1 VFQSYALFPHMTV
14 QGNVAFPLRMANTP
28 AAEAARKIEEALADV
43 RLAGFNKRFPH
54 ELSGGQRQRVAIAR
68 ALVTHPQ
75 VLLLDEPLAAL
86 DAKLREEMQ
95 LELINMQKEAGI
107 TFVYVT
113 HDQTEALALSHRI
126 AVMNRGRVEQ
136 VDAPDKL
143 YSLPRTRF
151 VADFIGTCNL
161 LTGPVVRASGSSVA
175 IEVADLGTDHVASGV
190 KPAAQSEGAV
200 ALRPEKVRI
209 AAPGAA
215 PVGENSFG
223 GTVTGLLYH
232 GDVTVYRVKTSR
244 GHEMEALLANSASG
258 LARFFEVGDAVELAW
273 PADAGHFLPA

>member
-1 VFQSYALFPHMTV
+1 
-14 QGNVAFPLRMANTP
+14 
-28 AAEAARKIEEALADV
+28 
-43 RLAGFNKRFPH
+43 
-54 ELSGGQRQRVAIAR
+54 
-68 ALVTHPQ
+68 
-75 VLLLDEPLAAL
+75 
-86 DAKLREEMQ
+86 MQ

-161 LTGPVVRASGSSVA
+161 LTGPVAGADGTA
-175 IEVADLGTDHVASGV
+175 IAIDVADLGTVRVASHDR
-190 KPAAQSEGAV
+190 PAPQSEGAI

-209 AAPGAA
+209 AAPGSAA
-215 PVGENSFG
+215 TSENRFAG
-223 GTVTGLLYH
+223 VVTGLLYH

-273 PADAGHFLPA
+273 PADAGHFLPT